1 VFDTALNGTPELD
14 RDAPEPLIAAVR
26 ETGKL
31 PVLDRTV
38 MRVVALCRDEESSTV
53 EIIAM
58 LEHDS
63 AFAANLLRFANS
75 AHAARPVRVRT
86 VRQAVM
92 MAGREQIAR
101 LCMEAATCRFLE
113 RAAGNGRV
121 SAGLMQVHASAVA
134 SCALE
139 LAQRTG
145 AAADV
150 AHLAGLLHDVGK
162 LIMPLA
168 FGTATLDAIAAVAA
182 AGPERVALER
192 EQLGCDH
199 ALAGAVLARYSGV
212 DAGVADAIMHHHS
225 PDVALTPEAACVQV
239 ANALVGMLMG
249 TDPDRQLLDA
259 ALSSLRLTRE
269 DLDEVIV
276 HAGQLGGGPTAPVT
290 GGELATRIAALERE
304 AATDELTGLANRRA
318 WKERARAL
326 IEPGV
331 GAVMLCDVD
340 RFKQVN
346 DRNGHAVGDLV
357 LSEVG
362 RILSRHGLA
371 GRLGGDELVLLTPV
385 AHDRVPAVAEMILTQ
400 VRDAFGPDSIEGW
413 QPGISIGI
421 ALITGPGRDVGTLL
435 GAADDA
441 LYEAKRSGR
450 GRAQIAASPSLA

>member
-1 VFDTALNGTPELD
+1 VVDALLLTPGLD
-14 RDAPEPLIAAVR
+14 RHPPEALLVAVR

-38 MRVVALCRDEESSTV
+38 ARVVALCGDEESPTA

-75 AHAARPVRVRT
+75 AYAARPVRVRT

-101 LCMEAATCRFLE
+101 LCVEAATCRFLE

-162 LIMPLA
+162 LVMPLA
-168 FGTATLDAIAAVAA
+168 YGNETMDEISAVAPD
-182 AGPERVALER
+182 GPARVALER
-192 EQLGCDH
+192 ERLGCDH
-199 ALAGAVLARYSGV
+199 TLAGAVLAAFSGV
-212 DAGVADAIMHHHS
+212 DSVVVLAILAHHGS
-225 PDVALTPEAACVQV
+225 ELELTPEAACVQV

-249 TDPDRQLLDA
+249 TDPDADLLA
-259 ALSSLRLTRE
+259 SALVALGLTE
-269 DLDEVIV
+269 AVLDELII
-276 HAGQLGGGPTAPVT
+276 HAGQLGGGPTAPVA
-290 GGELATRIAALERE
+290 GSELSTRIANLERE

-318 WKERARAL
+318 WKEQARGR
-326 IEPGV
+326 IMPGR
-331 GAVMLCDVD
+331 GAVMLCDID

-346 DRNGHAVGDLV
+346 DRNGHAVGDVV

-385 AHDRVPAVAEMILTQ
+385 EHERVPAVAEAILSQ
-400 VRDAFGPDSIEGW
+400 VRDAFAPDSIVGW
-413 QPGISIGI
+413 EPGISIGVAMI
-421 ALITGPGRDVGTLL
+421 ADRFDVGALL
-435 GAADDA
+435 GAADEA
-441 LYEAKRSGR
+441 LYEAKRNGR
-450 GRAQIAASPSLA
+450 GRAEFTGRADPVG

>member
-1 VFDTALNGTPELD
+1 VLDVLAGTSGLDLQPPEIL
-14 RDAPEPLIAAVR
+14 LAAVR

-38 MRVVALCRDEESSTV
+38 ARVVSLCRDDESSTA
-53 EIIAM
+53 EIITL

-63 AFAANLLRFANS
+63 AFAANLLRFTNS
-75 AHAARPVRVRT
+75 AYAARPVRVRT

-101 LCMEAATCRFLE
+101 LCVEAATCRFLE

-162 LIMPLA
+162 LVMPLA
-168 FGTATLDAIAAVAA
+168 FGNETMDLIAARAS
-182 AGPERVALER
+182 AGPNRIALER
-192 EQLGCDH
+192 AELDCDH
-199 ALAGAVLARYSGV
+199 ALAGAVMAAFSGV
-212 DAGVADAIMHHHS
+212 DAAVVTAILVHHGS
-225 PDVALTPEAACVQV
+225 ELELTPEAACVQV

-249 TDPDRQLLDA
+249 TDPDPELLDT
-259 ALSSLRLTRE
+259 ALRSLALTA
-269 DLDEVIV
+269 DVLDELIA
-276 HAGQLGGGPTAPVT
+276 HAGQLGGGPTAPVD
-290 GGELATRIAALERE
+290 GGELAARIATLERE

-318 WKERARAL
+318 WKEQARAR
-326 IEPGV
+326 IEAGK
-331 GAVMLCDVD
+331 GAVMLCDID
-340 RFKQVN
+340 RFKHVN

-357 LSEVG
+357 LSEVA
-362 RILSRHGLA
+362 RILARHGLA

-385 AHDRVPAVAEMILTQ
+385 EHDRVPTVAQAVLDQ
-400 VRDAFGPDSIEGW
+400 VRQAFEPDGMGGW
-413 QPGISIGI
+413 EPGISIGI
-421 ALITGPGRDVGTLL
+421 ALITDRVDVGALL

-441 LYEAKRSGR
+441 LYVAKRNGR
-450 GRAQIAASPSLA
+450 GRAEFAPQLGPLV